1 MNSERLRKRM
11 ESMRSCLEAANH
23 LDDCPVNPV
32 KTSAIT
38 SPGVIQETMDRHRL
52 SRKHI
57 SHMLNAIVFEIAV
70 KVIWELDNNR
80 ECRHIHDI
88 GALYQQLSEKS
99 RREMEEI
106 YDEKSA
112 ILAGLEGTDK
122 KGNRIQL
129 SDLVEFQSLEEALIA
144 NEDTMKNFKYD
155 GVFNGKSSAM
165 GSIMWDK
172 ERDLMWALPPLEH
185 VRFPEALYYYT
196 MDRLQEAYRGDS
208 SHS

>member
-1 MNSERLRKRM
+1 MNSDRLRNRL
-11 ESMRSCLEAANH
+11 ESMRSCLEAASH
-23 LDDCPVNPV
+23 LDDCPVYPV

-38 SPGVIQETMDRHRL
+38 SAGVIQGTMDRHRL

-57 SHMLNAIVFEIAV
+57 SHILNAIVFEIAV
-70 KVIWELDNNR
+70 KVIWELDNDR
-80 ECRHIHDI
+80 ECSYTHNI
-88 GALYQQLSEKS
+88 GALYRQLSERS
-99 RREMEEI
+99 RREMDEI
-106 YDEKSA
+106 YHEKSA

-165 GSIMWDK
+165 GSVMWDK
-172 ERDLMWALPPLEH
+172 ERDRIWTLPPLEH
-185 VRFPEALYYYT
+185 VRLPEALYHYT
-196 MDRLQEAYRGDS
+196 MARLEKAQQDTGLA
-208 SHS
+208 